1 MQIDKTKELETK
13 GIGALLLAYA
23 IPSVISQIISSVYNI
38 CDRIFIGQ
46 GVGALAI
53 AGLAITMPI
62 MNIIH
67 AFGALIGV
75 GAGARMSIVLGKKDN
90 NWAENILGNSL
101 IFTIILSGTVML
113 FSYLFLD
120 KILVLFGA
128 TEATV
133 SYAREYM
140 VIVLPGMFLTTMAFN
155 LTSLMRTSGYPLKSM
170 FTLGGGAVLN
180 IILDALF
187 IFGFDLGIAGA
198 AWATTISMAVTSLLS
213 ILHFMRKDSF
223 IRFKRHGFKP
233 KGYIFKNI
241 FMIGMSPFLMNVG
254 AAGVVAILNSQLIR
268 YGGDLAVGAYGIA
281 NSYMNLIVLLILGVC
296 MGMQVIAGYNYG
308 AGHPDRLKKV
318 FSLTMLVCVSIGM
331 LSSIFGCSMP
341 RLISKAFTN
350 DNTLLDILEVGL
362 PLLSV
367 MSPLIAFTIVNSNFF
382 QSIDKPWIAIITSL
396 SRQVIFLIPLMFVV
410 PLLFENIGFK
420 GLNGVFAACT
430 LSDVFGAALAFV
442 LLMTQR
448 KVFKVK
454 EEASQV

>member
-90 NWAENILGNSL
+90 NWAENILGNSV

-213 ILHFMRKDSF
+213 ISHFMRKDSF

-410 PLLFENIGFK
+410 PFVFENIGFK
-420 GLNGVFAACT
+420 GLDGVFAACT

-454 EEASQV
+454 

>member
-90 NWAENILGNSL
+90 NWAENILGNSV

-213 ILHFMRKDSF
+213 ISHFMRKDSF

-420 GLNGVFAACT
+420 GLDGVFAACT

-454 EEASQV
+454 

>member
-198 AWATTISMAVTSLLS
+198 AWATTISMAVTSMLS

-296 MGMQVIAGYNYG
+296 MEMQVIAGYNYG

-410 PLLFENIGFK
+410 PFVFENIGFK

-454 EEASQV
+454 

>member
-90 NWAENILGNSL
+90 NWAENILGNSV

-410 PLLFENIGFK
+410 PLLLENVGFK

-454 EEASQV
+454 

>member
-198 AWATTISMAVTSLLS
+198 AWATTISMAVTSMLS

-241 FMIGMSPFLMNVG
+241 IMIGMSPFLMNVG

-410 PLLFENIGFK
+410 PIVFDNIGFK
-420 GLNGVFAACT
+420 GLDGVFAACT

-454 EEASQV
+454 

>member
-90 NWAENILGNSL
+90 NWAENILGNSV

-410 PLLFENIGFK
+410 PIVFDNIGFK

-454 EEASQV
+454 

>member
-90 NWAENILGNSL
+90 NWAENILGNSV

-350 DNTLLDILEVGL
+350 DNTLLEILEVGL

-410 PLLFENIGFK
+410 PIVFENIGFK

-454 EEASQV
+454 

>member
-90 NWAENILGNSL
+90 NWAENILGNSV

-213 ILHFMRKDSF
+213 ISHFMRKDSF

-367 MSPLIAFTIVNSNFF
+367 MSPLIAFTIVNSTFF

-410 PLLFENIGFK
+410 PIVFENIGFK
-420 GLNGVFAACT
+420 GLDGVFAACT

-454 EEASQV
+454 

>member
-90 NWAENILGNSL
+90 NWAENILGNSV

-241 FMIGMSPFLMNVG
+241 IMIGMSPFLMNVG

-350 DNTLLDILEVGL
+350 DNTLLEILEVGL

-410 PLLFENIGFK
+410 PIVFENIGFK
-420 GLNGVFAACT
+420 GLDGVFAACT

-454 EEASQV
+454 E

>member
-90 NWAENILGNSL
+90 NWAENILGNSV

-410 PLLFENIGFK
+410 PFVFENIGFK

-454 EEASQV
+454 

>member
-90 NWAENILGNSL
+90 NWAENILGNSV

-241 FMIGMSPFLMNVG
+241 IMIGMSPFLMNVG

-367 MSPLIAFTIVNSNFF
+367 MSPLISFTIVNSNFF

-454 EEASQV
+454 

>member
-90 NWAENILGNSL
+90 NWAENILGNSV

-213 ILHFMRKDSF
+213 ISHFMRKDSF

-367 MSPLIAFTIVNSNFF
+367 MSPLIAFTIVHSNFF

-454 EEASQV
+454 E

>member
-90 NWAENILGNSL
+90 NWAENILGNSV

-213 ILHFMRKDSF
+213 ISHFMRKDSF

-367 MSPLIAFTIVNSNFF
+367 MSPLISFTIVNSNFF

-410 PLLFENIGFK
+410 PIVFENIGFK

-454 EEASQV
+454 E

>member
-350 DNTLLDILEVGL
+350 DNILLDILEVGL

-410 PLLFENIGFK
+410 PIVFENIGFK

-454 EEASQV
+454 

>member
-90 NWAENILGNSL
+90 NWAENILGNSV

-420 GLNGVFAACT
+420 GLNGVFVACT

-454 EEASQV
+454 

>member
-13 GIGALLLAYA
+13 GIGALLLACA
-23 IPSVISQIISSVYNI
+23 IPSLISQIISSVYNI

-198 AWATTISMAVTSLLS
+198 AWATTISMAVTSLFS
-213 ILHFMRKDSF
+213 ISHFMQKDSF

-454 EEASQV
+454 

>member
-90 NWAENILGNSL
+90 NWAENILGNSV

-213 ILHFMRKDSF
+213 ISHFMRKDSF

-350 DNTLLDILEVGL
+350 DNILLDILEVGL

-367 MSPLIAFTIVNSNFF
+367 MSPLISFTIVNSNFF

-454 EEASQV
+454 

>member
-90 NWAENILGNSL
+90 NWAENILGNSV

-410 PLLFENIGFK
+410 PIVFENIGFK

-454 EEASQV
+454 

>member
-1 MQIDKTKELETK
+1 
-13 GIGALLLAYA
+13 
-23 IPSVISQIISSVYNI
+23 
-38 CDRIFIGQ
+38 
-46 GVGALAI
+46 
-53 AGLAITMPI
+53 
-62 MNIIH
+62 
-67 AFGALIGV
+67 
-75 GAGARMSIVLGKKDN
+75 
-90 NWAENILGNSL
+90 
-101 IFTIILSGTVML
+101 
-113 FSYLFLD
+113 
-120 KILVLFGA
+120 
-128 TEATV
+128 
-133 SYAREYM
+133 
-140 VIVLPGMFLTTMAFN
+140 
-155 LTSLMRTSGYPLKSM
+155 
-170 FTLGGGAVLN
+170 
-180 IILDALF
+180 
-187 IFGFDLGIAGA
+187 
-198 AWATTISMAVTSLLS
+198 MAVTSLLS

-410 PLLFENIGFK
+410 PFVFENIGFK
-420 GLNGVFAACT
+420 GLDGVFAACT

-454 EEASQV
+454 

>member
-213 ILHFMRKDSF
+213 ISHFMRKDSF

-241 FMIGMSPFLMNVG
+241 IMIGMSPFLMNVG

-268 YGGDLAVGAYGIA
+268 YGGDLAVGAYAIA

-454 EEASQV
+454 

>member
-410 PLLFENIGFK
+410 PFVFENIGFK
-420 GLNGVFAACT
+420 GLDGVFAACT

-454 EEASQV
+454 E

>member
-90 NWAENILGNSL
+90 NWAENILGNSV

-410 PLLFENIGFK
+410 PLLFENVGFK

-454 EEASQV
+454 

>member
-90 NWAENILGNSL
+90 NWAENILGNSV

-213 ILHFMRKDSF
+213 ISHFMRKDSF

-420 GLNGVFAACT
+420 GLNGVFVACT

-454 EEASQV
+454 

>member
-90 NWAENILGNSL
+90 NWAENILGNSV

-133 SYAREYM
+133 SYAHEYM

-213 ILHFMRKDSF
+213 ILHFLRKDSF

-410 PLLFENIGFK
+410 PFVFENIGFK
-420 GLNGVFAACT
+420 GLDGVFAACT

-454 EEASQV
+454 E

>member
-454 EEASQV
+454 

>member
-90 NWAENILGNSL
+90 NWAENILGNSV

-213 ILHFMRKDSF
+213 ISHFMRKDSF

-241 FMIGMSPFLMNVG
+241 IMIGMSPFLMNVG

-367 MSPLIAFTIVNSNFF
+367 MSPLISFTIVNSNFF

-454 EEASQV
+454 

>member
-410 PLLFENIGFK
+410 PLLFENVGFK
-420 GLNGVFAACT
+420 GINGVFAACT

-454 EEASQV
+454 

>member
-90 NWAENILGNSL
+90 NWAENILGNSV
-101 IFTIILSGTVML
+101 IFTIILSGTVIL

-198 AWATTISMAVTSLLS
+198 AWATTISMAVTSMLS

-410 PLLFENIGFK
+410 PIVFDNIGFK
-420 GLNGVFAACT
+420 GLDGVFAACT

-454 EEASQV
+454 

>member
-410 PLLFENIGFK
+410 PFVFENIGFK
-420 GLNGVFAACT
+420 GLDGVFAACT

-454 EEASQV
+454 

>member
-90 NWAENILGNSL
+90 NWAENILGNSV

-241 FMIGMSPFLMNVG
+241 IMIGMSPFLMNVG

-410 PLLFENIGFK
+410 PLLLENVGFK

-454 EEASQV
+454 

>member
-410 PLLFENIGFK
+410 PFVFENIGFK

-454 EEASQV
+454 

>member
-90 NWAENILGNSL
+90 NWAENILGNSV

-198 AWATTISMAVTSLLS
+198 AWATTISMTVTSLLS

-241 FMIGMSPFLMNVG
+241 IMIGMSPFLMNVG

-454 EEASQV
+454 

>member
-90 NWAENILGNSL
+90 NWAENILGNSV

-454 EEASQV
+454 

>member
-1 MQIDKTKELETK
+1 MQINKTKELETK

-90 NWAENILGNSL
+90 NWAENILGNSV

-410 PLLFENIGFK
+410 PFVFENIGFK

-454 EEASQV
+454 

>member
-90 NWAENILGNSL
+90 NWAENILGNSV

-213 ILHFMRKDSF
+213 ISHFMRKDSF

-350 DNTLLDILEVGL
+350 DNTLLEILEVGL

-410 PLLFENIGFK
+410 PFVFENIGFK

-454 EEASQV
+454 

>member
-90 NWAENILGNSL
+90 NWAENILGNSV

-241 FMIGMSPFLMNVG
+241 IMIGMSPFLMNVG

-296 MGMQVIAGYNYG
+296 LGIQVIAGYNYG

-331 LSSIFGCSMP
+331 LSSIFRCSMT

-410 PLLFENIGFK
+410 PFVFENIGFK

-454 EEASQV
+454 